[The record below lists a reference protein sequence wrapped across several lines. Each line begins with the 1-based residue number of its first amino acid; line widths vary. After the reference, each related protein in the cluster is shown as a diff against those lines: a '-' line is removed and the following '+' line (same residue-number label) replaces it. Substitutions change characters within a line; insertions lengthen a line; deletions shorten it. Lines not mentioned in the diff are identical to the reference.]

1 MEDLV
6 GFNIKFV
13 RHLWET
19 VRRNDFGSGGGGVA
33 KGLYHRIGF
42 NLSTIEDCLSFKID

>member
-19 VRRNDFGSGGGGVA
+19 VRRNDFGWGGVA